1 MKYKVVE
8 FNGLDQMQ
16 NVVTVY
22 AFDEALSRYL
32 TFVERQ
38 TFPGSPKGGR
48 DRAKFA
54 EAKLT
59 QYGLEGP
66 TVHCYME
73 ATDDWDD
80 TDPQQ
85 RDRRGL

>member
-8 FNGLDQMQ
+8 FNGLDQME

-22 AFDEALSRYL
+22 QFDEAQRRYL
-32 TFVERQ
+32 TFLERGRW
-38 TFPGSPKGGR
+38 PGSPKGGR
-48 DRAKFA
+48 DRAKYA
-54 EAKLT
+54 AQKLT
-59 QYGLEGP
+59 EYASFGEV
-66 TVHCYME
+66 VHCYME

>member
-1 MKYKVVE
+1 MKHKVVE
-8 FNGLDQMQ
+8 FNGLDQME

-22 AFDEALSRYL
+22 RFDEVQLRYL
-32 TFVERQ
+32 IFVERGRW
-38 TFPGSPKGGR
+38 PGSPKGGR
-48 DRAKFA
+48 DRARFA
-54 EAKLT
+54 QDKLA
-59 QYGLEGP
+59 QYAALGP
-66 TVHCYME
+66 VVHCYME